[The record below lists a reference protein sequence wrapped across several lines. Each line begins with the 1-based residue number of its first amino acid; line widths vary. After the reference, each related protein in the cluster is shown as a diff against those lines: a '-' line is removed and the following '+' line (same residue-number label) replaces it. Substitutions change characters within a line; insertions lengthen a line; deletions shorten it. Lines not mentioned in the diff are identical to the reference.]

1 MMTSGVAREEG
12 TNVHDVHV
20 IVTEQGAPGLPAPH
34 LLDEALS
41 WHPRY
46 LRDGS
51 MGPELT
57 VRQPAGE

>member
-20 IVTEQGAPGLPAPH
+20 IVTEQGAPA
-34 LLDEALS
+34 
-41 WHPRY
+41 
-46 LRDGS
+46 
-51 MGPELT
+51 ELT